1 MNTLIISG
9 GTILPSF
16 LESYLSNYSYDVLI
30 AVDKGLEVIEKL
42 HLVPDHIVGDFD
54 SVNTNFLQK
63 YQHNEKVIIHSFN
76 PEKDYTDTDI
86 ALNLALDLGSSDI
99 VILGAIGTRLDH
111 TIANVHLLMLALN
124 KQVSCKIVNEN
135 NQIQLV
141 NSSITL
147 AKGNVFGKYVSLIP
161 LTTQVKGI
169 TLSGFKYPLLDYT
182 LSIGK
187 SLGISNEIVE
197 PFASVILQE
206 GILIMI
212 ESKD

>member
-9 GTILPSF
+9 GTIFPSF
-16 LESYLSNYSYDVLI
+16 LESYLATYSYDVLI
-30 AVDKGLEVIEKL
+30 AVDKGLEVIESL
-42 HLVPDHIVGDFD
+42 HLIHDHIVGDFD

-111 TIANVHLLMLALN
+111 TIANIHLLMLALD

-141 NSSITL
+141 NSCMILKKNSYWTYASI
-147 AKGNVFGKYVSLIP
+147 IP
-161 LTTQVKGI
+161 LTSQVKGI
-169 TLSGFKYPLLDYT
+169 TLQGFKYPLFNDT

-187 SLGISNEIVE
+187 SLGISNEIL
-197 PFASVILQE
+197 ADTAKISITD
-206 GILIMI
+206 GILILI
-212 ESKD
+212 LSKD